1 MHGVCRPRR
10 LGGSVRVCWRRARS
24 TPRQCRWFSIRA
36 SLRSDERETIAA
48 GHGLNPGIVSLLK
61 VSPEVRDALATN
73 RPVVALEST
82 IYTHG
87 ALNVDLRLEAI
98 VRENGAVP
106 AVVGILDGVPTVGLA
121 PSEIDRMV
129 SEGAKKVSRRDM
141 AFLVGMVS
149 LLQFFA
155 SGGDSNSS
163 CRHPVA

>member
-1 MHGVCRPRR
+1 M
-10 LGGSVRVCWRRARS
+10 
-24 TPRQCRWFSIRA
+24 
-36 SLRSDERETIAA
+36 
-48 GHGLNPGIVSLLK
+48 
-61 VSPEVRDALATN
+61 SPEVRDALAAN

-121 PSEIDRMV
+121 PAEIDRMV
-129 SEGAKKVSRRDM
+129 HEGAKKVSRRDM

-149 LLQFFA
+149 LLA
-155 SGGDSNSS
+155 GVPRRRADVDGVPY
-163 CRHPVA
+163 RHGMA